1 MLKLLIVDDEKI
13 IRETMAGL
21 IDWNSLGIQLIG
33 TARDGI
39 EAYNMILDEYPDIVL
54 TDIKMPG
61 LSGLDLIQKI
71 HGINKDTH
79 FIILSGYGEFEYA
92 KKAMQYGVKHY
103 LLKPCNEE
111 QIIESLQDVIKDYTN
126 YLATRGET
134 PQTLISRNINQ
145 NLMVGIIN
153 DSLSLEAQEAD
164 TGISQIACNYKQYLD
179 FEDTRYEMFYVYYVI
194 PDNYKDVLIQLR
206 QFRNKHFPGIR
217 FSVVY
222 VYNTLVFFF
231 PAMQL
236 DLSSIYHFLDT
247 LSLNQPVS
255 IEYRHESY
263 PNLQELLKELIQH
276 LRKYEII
283 YFAEDTTTLSI
294 YNYQNIIKEVQKL
307 TSSAFSEQDDSS
319 NPAFQS
325 LLCTLQSISDADFL
339 KQLAASVII
348 FSVSNNHTYDMVTA
362 AEFLVKLEQ
371 ENDCSTIFALLKEH
385 LAASY
390 EEYHSSKHTGD
401 ISQKI
406 MEYVEK
412 HIEDA
417 ELSLKWIAENYLYM
431 NVDYLSK
438 KFLKE
443 TGCKFSKY
451 LTDTRIKKAKEI
463 LASGNIDSIQ
473 CVADMVGC
481 ENNPQYF
488 SQIFKKSTGMT
499 PSKYI
504 KMIRGE

>member
-1 MLKLLIVDDEKI
+1 
-13 IRETMAGL
+13 
-21 IDWNSLGIQLIG
+21 
-33 TARDGI
+33 
-39 EAYNMILDEYPDIVL
+39 
-54 TDIKMPG
+54 
-61 LSGLDLIQKI
+61 
-71 HGINKDTH
+71 
-79 FIILSGYGEFEYA
+79 
-92 KKAMQYGVKHY
+92 
-103 LLKPCNEE
+103 
-111 QIIESLQDVIKDYTN
+111 
-126 YLATRGET
+126 
-134 PQTLISRNINQ
+134 
-145 NLMVGIIN
+145 
-153 DSLSLEAQEAD
+153 
-164 TGISQIACNYKQYLD
+164 
-179 FEDTRYEMFYVYYVI
+179 
-194 PDNYKDVLIQLR
+194 
-206 QFRNKHFPGIR
+206 
-217 FSVVY
+217 
-222 VYNTLVFFF
+222 
-231 PAMQL
+231 
-236 DLSSIYHFLDT
+236 
-247 LSLNQPVS
+247 
-255 IEYRHESY
+255 
-263 PNLQELLKELIQH
+263 
-276 LRKYEII
+276 
-283 YFAEDTTTLSI
+283 
-294 YNYQNIIKEVQKL
+294 
-307 TSSAFSEQDDSS
+307 
-319 NPAFQS
+319 
-325 LLCTLQSISDADFL
+325 
-339 KQLAASVII
+339 
-348 FSVSNNHTYDMVTA
+348 MVTA
-362 AEFLVKLEQ
+362 AEFLVKLDQ

-417 ELSLKWIAENYLYM
+417 ELSLKWIAENYLVM

>member
-1 MLKLLIVDDEKI
+1 MYRILLVDDEILVRDAIK
-13 IRETMAGL
+13 EN
-21 IDWNSLGIQLIG
+21 IDWEGIGCQLVG
-33 TARDGI
+33 DCENGQQAA
-39 EAYNMILDEYPDIVL
+39 EFVKEHPVDIVL
-54 TDIKMPG
+54 TDILMPYMDG
-61 LSGLDLIQKI
+61 MELS
-71 HGINKDTH
+71 H
-79 FIILSGYGEFEYA
+79 FLHDNYPDIVIVIFSGFGEFEYA

-194 PDNYKDVLIQLR
+194 PDNYKEVLIQLR

-217 FSVVY
+217 FSVIY

-247 LSLNQPVS
+247 LSLSQPVS

-263 PNLQELLKELIQH
+263 SNLQELLKVLIQH

-283 YFAEDTTTLSI
+283 YFAEDTTTFSI

-319 NPAFQS
+319 SPAFQS

>member
-1 MLKLLIVDDEKI
+1 M
-13 IRETMAGL
+13 
-21 IDWNSLGIQLIG
+21 
-33 TARDGI
+33 
-39 EAYNMILDEYPDIVL
+39 
-54 TDIKMPG
+54 
-61 LSGLDLIQKI
+61 
-71 HGINKDTH
+71 
-79 FIILSGYGEFEYA
+79 
-92 KKAMQYGVKHY
+92 
-103 LLKPCNEE
+103 
-111 QIIESLQDVIKDYTN
+111 
-126 YLATRGET
+126 
-134 PQTLISRNINQ
+134 
-145 NLMVGIIN
+145 
-153 DSLSLEAQEAD
+153 
-164 TGISQIACNYKQYLD
+164 
-179 FEDTRYEMFYVYYVI
+179 
-194 PDNYKDVLIQLR
+194 
-206 QFRNKHFPGIR
+206 
-217 FSVVY
+217 
-222 VYNTLVFFF
+222 
-231 PAMQL
+231 
-236 DLSSIYHFLDT
+236 
-247 LSLNQPVS
+247 
-255 IEYRHESY
+255 
-263 PNLQELLKELIQH
+263 
-276 LRKYEII
+276 
-283 YFAEDTTTLSI
+283 
-294 YNYQNIIKEVQKL
+294 QKL

-362 AEFLVKLEQ
+362 AEFLVKLDQ

-390 EEYHSSKHTGD
+390 EEYHSSKHAGD

-417 ELSLKWIAENYLYM
+417 ELSLKWIAENYLFM